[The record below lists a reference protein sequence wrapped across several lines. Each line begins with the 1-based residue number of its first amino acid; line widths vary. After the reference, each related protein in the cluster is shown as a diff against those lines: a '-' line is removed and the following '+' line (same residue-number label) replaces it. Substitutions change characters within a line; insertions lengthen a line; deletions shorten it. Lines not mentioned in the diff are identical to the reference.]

1 MSEEIN
7 MNPTPAPESNGHSE
21 WEGLQDELRVT
32 AESWAQTF
40 GKAWEDLTGLMVIRT
55 DGDLRQKLDLL
66 VESGAVKSR
75 AEALKVLYE
84 AGMDK
89 KRKIFEKAEATKA
102 QVEALKEQLRGM
114 AGGGNSTS

>member
-7 MNPTPAPESNGHSE
+7 MNPTPAPESNGHRE
-21 WEGLQDELRVT
+21 WEELQDELRVT

-40 GKAWEDLTGLMVIRT
+40 GKAFENLTGLMVIHT
-55 DGDLRQKLDLL
+55 DSDLRQKLDLL

-89 KRKIFEKAEATKA
+89 KRKIFEKAEATRA
-102 QVEALKEQLRGM
+102 QVEALKEQLRGL
-114 AGGGNSTS
+114 AGNGVAHS

>member
-7 MNPTPAPESNGHSE
+7 TNPTLDPEEQNE

-40 GKAWEDLTGLMVIRT
+40 GKAFENLTGLMVIRT
-55 DGDLRQKLDLL
+55 DSDLRQKLDLL

-89 KRKIFEKAEATKA
+89 KRKIFEKAETTKA
-102 QVEALKEQLRGM
+102 QVEALKAQLRGL
-114 AGGGNSTS
+114 AGNGSSSS